1 MQHLPPRRIAAI
13 HDFSCV
19 GRCALTVVIPTLSVM
34 GYQAIPLPTALLSS
48 HTGGFEGLYF
58 RDLTADMHHISNH
71 FDRLDMTFGSIYT
84 GFLGSEEQIATVR
97 EFIERFGATPDE
109 TGKAPIILV
118 DPVMGD
124 DGVLYAT
131 YTKALADGMRELSTH
146 AQVLTPNLTE
156 ACFLTDTPY
165 MDTSTLSERDAE
177 AFVLSL
183 LEKLSC
189 LCHGNIVVTGIG
201 LSGGIVANAGRYEDG
216 RIFWVKRTCQD
227 ISYPGTGDIFASV
240 LLGALMQGD
249 DFETACTRAADF
261 IVLLIRE
268 SAKIDTPVRMGVALE
283 PYLGVLLQK
292 EGEDY
297 AKRT

>member
-58 RDLTADMHHISNH
+58 RDLTADMHHISAH
-71 FDRLDMTFGSIYT
+71 FDRLSMTFGSIYT
-84 GFLGSEEQIATVR
+84 GFLGSEEQISMVR
-97 EFIERFGATPDE
+97 EFIKRFGSTPDE
-109 TGKAPIILV
+109 TGKAPLILI

-131 YTKALADGMRELSTH
+131 YTQALADGMRELSTH
-146 AQVLTPNLTE
+146 AEVLTPNLTE

-165 MDTSTLSERDAE
+165 LDTATLTEWE
-177 AFVLSL
+177 VEEYVLPL
-183 LEKLSC
+183 LEKLSHIC
-189 LCHGNIVVTGIG
+189 RGKIVVTGIA
-201 LSGGIVANAGRYEDG
+201 LSGGIVANAGRDSDG
-216 RIFWVKRTCQD
+216 RIFWVKRMCQD

-249 DFETACTRAADF
+249 DFEAACTRAADF
-261 IVLLIRE
+261 IVLLITE
-268 SAKIDTPVRMGVALE
+268 SQKIDTPVRMGVALE
-283 PYLGVLLQK
+283 AHLGALLQK
-292 EGEDY
+292 
-297 AKRT
+297 

>member
-34 GYQAIPLPTALLSS
+34 GYQTIPLPTALLSS
-48 HTGGFEGLYF
+48 HTGGFDDLYF
-58 RDLTADMHHISNH
+58 RDLTDDMHHIAAH
-71 FDRLDMTFGSIYT
+71 FDRLSMTFGSIYT
-84 GFLGSEEQIATVR
+84 GFLGSEEQISMVR
-97 EFIERFGATPDE
+97 AFIERFGKTPDE
-109 TGKAPIILV
+109 TGKTPIILV

-131 YTKALADGMRELSTH
+131 YTKALADGIRELSTQ

-156 ACFLTDTPY
+156 ACFLTDTTY
-165 MDTSTLSERDAE
+165 QDTAKMTETEAE
-177 AFVLSL
+177 NYVLSL
-183 LEKLSC
+183 LEKLSHVC
-189 LCHGNIVVTGIG
+189 RGKIVVTGIG
-201 LSGGIVANAGRYEDG
+201 LVGGIVANAGRDEDG
-216 RIFWVKRTCQD
+216 RIFWIKRTCQD

-261 IVLLIRE
+261 IVLLISK
-268 SAKIDTPVRMGVALE
+268 SAKIDTPIRMGVALE
-283 PYLGVLLQK
+283 PYLYTLVKG
-292 EGEDY
+292 GDNDT
-297 AKRT
+297 RT

>member
-34 GYQAIPLPTALLSS
+34 GYQTIPLPTALLSS

-58 RDLTADMHHISNH
+58 RDLTADMHHISAH
-71 FDRLDMTFGSIYT
+71 FDRLSMTFGSIYT
-84 GFLGSEEQIATVR
+84 GFLGSEEQILVVR
-97 EFIERFGATPDE
+97 EFIKRFGSTPDE
-109 TGKAPIILV
+109 TGKAPLILI

-131 YTKALADGMRELSTH
+131 YTQALAEGMRELSTH
-146 AQVLTPNLTE
+146 AEVLTPNLTE

-165 MDTSTLSERDAE
+165 LDTATLTEGKVE
-177 AFVLSL
+177 EYVLSL
-183 LEKLSC
+183 LEKLSHIC
-189 LCHGNIVVTGIG
+189 RGKIVVTGIA
-201 LSGGIVANAGRYEDG
+201 LSGGIVANAGRDSDG
-216 RIFWVKRTCQD
+216 RIFWVKRMCQD

-249 DFETACTRAADF
+249 DFEAACTRAADF
-261 IVLLIRE
+261 IVLLITE
-268 SAKIDTPVRMGVALE
+268 SQKIDTPVRMGVALE
-283 PYLGVLLQK
+283 AHLGALLQK
-292 EGEDY
+292 
-297 AKRT
+297 

>member
-34 GYQAIPLPTALLSS
+34 GYQTIPLPTALLSS

-58 RDLTADMHHISNH
+58 RDLTADMHHISAH
-71 FDRLDMTFGSIYT
+71 FDRLSMTFGSIYT
-84 GFLGSEEQIATVR
+84 GFLGSEEQILVVR
-97 EFIERFGATPDE
+97 EFIKRFGSTPDE
-109 TGKAPIILV
+109 TGKAPLILI

-131 YTKALADGMRELSTH
+131 YTQALAEGMRELSTH
-146 AQVLTPNLTE
+146 AEVLTPNLTE

-165 MDTSTLSERDAE
+165 KDTATLTEGEAE
-177 AFVLSL
+177 NYVLSL
-183 LEKLSC
+183 LENLSHIC
-189 LCHGNIVVTGIG
+189 RGKIVVTGIA
-201 LSGGIVANAGRYEDG
+201 LSGGIVANAGRDSDG
-216 RIFWVKRTCQD
+216 RIFWVKRMCQD

-249 DFETACTRAADF
+249 DFEAACTRAADF
-261 IVLLIRE
+261 IVLLITE
-268 SAKIDTPVRMGVALE
+268 SQKIDTPVRMGVALE
-283 PYLGVLLQK
+283 AHLGALLQK
-292 EGEDY
+292 
-297 AKRT
+297 

>member
-34 GYQAIPLPTALLSS
+34 GYQTIPLPTALLSS
-48 HTGGFEGLYF
+48 HTGGFENLYF
-58 RDLTADMHHISNH
+58 RDLTEDMHHISAH
-71 FDRLDMTFGSIYT
+71 FDRLGMTFGSIYT
-84 GFLGSEEQIATVR
+84 GFLGSEEQISVVR
-97 EFIERFGATPDE
+97 EFIEKFGKTPDE
-109 TGKAPIILV
+109 TGKAPLILV

-131 YTKALADGMRELSTH
+131 YTKALANGMRALSTH
-146 AQVLTPNLTE
+146 AEVLTPNLTE

-165 MDTSTLSERDAE
+165 KDTATLDGGEAE
-177 AFVLSL
+177 KFVVLL
-183 LEKLSC
+183 LEKLSHIC
-189 LCHGNIVVTGIG
+189 RGKIVVTGIG
-201 LSGGIVANAGRYEDG
+201 LADGIVANAGRDTDG
-216 RIFWVKRTCQD
+216 RIFWIKRMCQD

-261 IVLLIRE
+261 IVLLITE
-268 SAKIDTPVRMGVALE
+268 SQKIETPVRMGVALE
-283 PYLGVLLQK
+283 AHLGALLK
-292 EGEDY
+292 
-297 AKRT
+297 K

>member
-34 GYQAIPLPTALLSS
+34 GYQTIPLPTALLSS

-58 RDLTADMHHISNH
+58 RDLTNDMQHIAAH
-71 FDRLDMTFGSIYT
+71 FDRLSMTFGSIYT
-84 GFLGSEEQIATVR
+84 GFLGSVEQISVVR
-97 EFIERFGATPDE
+97 EFIEHFGKTPDE
-109 TGKAPIILV
+109 TGKMPIILV

-124 DGVLYAT
+124 DGVLYST
-131 YTKALADGMRELSTH
+131 YTKELADGMRELSTH
-146 AQVLTPNLTE
+146 AEVITPNLTE

-165 MDTSTLSERDAE
+165 IDTITLSDSEAE

-183 LEKLSC
+183 LEKLSHV
-189 LCHGNIVVTGIG
+189 CHGKIVITGIG
-201 LSGGIVANAGRYEDG
+201 LSGGIVANAGRDEDG
-216 RIFWVKRTCQD
+216 RIFWVKRICQD

-249 DFETACTRAADF
+249 TFEVACTRAADF
-261 IVLLIRE
+261 IVLLIEE

-283 PYLGVLLQK
+283 PYLYTLVK
-292 EGEDY
+292 EGKNND
-297 AKRT
+297 K

>member
-34 GYQAIPLPTALLSS
+34 GYQTIPLPTALLSS
-48 HTGGFEGLYF
+48 HTGGFDDLYF
-58 RDLTADMHHISNH
+58 RDLTDDMQHIAAH
-71 FDRLDMTFGSIYT
+71 FDRLSMTFGSIYT
-84 GFLGSEEQIATVR
+84 GFLGSVEQISMVR
-97 EFIERFGATPDE
+97 AFIERFGKTPDE
-109 TGKAPIILV
+109 TGKAPLIFV

-131 YTKALADGMRELSTH
+131 YTKELANGIRELSTQ

-156 ACFLTDTPY
+156 ACFLTDTTY
-165 MDTSTLSERDAE
+165 QDTAKMTETEAE
-177 AFVLSL
+177 GFVLSL
-183 LEKLSC
+183 LEKLARVC
-189 LCHGNIVVTGIG
+189 RGKTVVTGIG
-201 LSGGIVANAGRYEDG
+201 LSGGIVANAGRDEDG
-216 RIFWVKRTCQD
+216 RIFWIKRTCQD

-261 IVLLIRE
+261 IVLLISE
-268 SAKIDTPVRMGVALE
+268 SAKIATPVRMGVALE
-283 PYLGVLLQK
+283 PYLYTLTK
-292 EGEDY
+292 EGGDY

>member
-34 GYQAIPLPTALLSS
+34 GYQTIPLPTALLSS

-58 RDLTADMHHISNH
+58 RDLTADMHQIAAH

-84 GFLGSEEQIATVR
+84 GFLGSVEQISVVR
-97 EFIERFGATPDE
+97 EFIERFGKTPDE
-109 TGKAPIILV
+109 TGKAPLVLV

-131 YTKALADGMRELSTH
+131 YTKELADGMRELGTH
-146 AQVLTPNLTE
+146 AEVLTPNLTE
-156 ACFLTDTPY
+156 ACFLTDTLY
-165 MDTSTLSERDAE
+165 KDTAKLAE
-177 AFVLSL
+177 EEVEEYVLDL
-183 LEKLSC
+183 LEKLSHI
-189 LCHGNIVVTGIG
+189 CHGKIVVTGIG
-201 LSGGIVANAGRYEDG
+201 LAGGIVANAGRDDDG
-216 RIFWVKRTCQD
+216 RIFWIKRTCQD

-249 DFETACTRAADF
+249 SFETACTRAADF
-261 IVLLIRE
+261 IVLLITE
-268 SAKIDTPVRMGVALE
+268 SQKIDTPVRMGVALE
-283 PYLGVLLQK
+283 AHLGALLK
-292 EGEDY
+292 
-297 AKRT
+297 K

>member
-34 GYQAIPLPTALLSS
+34 GYQTIPLPTALLSS

-58 RDLTADMHHISNH
+58 RDLTSDMHHIAAH

-84 GFLGSEEQIATVR
+84 GFLGSEEQISGVR
-97 EFIERFGATPDE
+97 EFIKRFGKTPDE
-109 TGKAPIILV
+109 TGKAPLILV

-165 MDTSTLSERDAE
+165 QDTATLSGREAE
-177 AFVLSL
+177 NFVLSL
-183 LEKLSC
+183 LEKLSHI
-189 LCHGNIVVTGIG
+189 CHGKIVVTGIG
-201 LSGGIVANAGRYEDG
+201 LSGSIVANAGRDEDG
-216 RIFWVKRTCQD
+216 RIFWIKRMCQD

-240 LLGALMQGD
+240 LLGSLMQGD

-261 IVLLIRE
+261 IVLLISE
-268 SAKIDTPVRMGVALE
+268 SAKIDTPIRMGVALE
-283 PYLGVLLQK
+283 PYLWTLVK
-292 EGEDY
+292 EGGNND
-297 AKRT
+297 KRT

>member
-34 GYQAIPLPTALLSS
+34 GYQTIPLPTALLSS

-58 RDLTADMHHISNH
+58 RDLTADMHHISAH
-71 FDRLDMTFGSIYT
+71 FDRLSMTFGSIYT
-84 GFLGSEEQIATVR
+84 GFLGSEEQISMVR
-97 EFIERFGATPDE
+97 EFIKRFGSTPDE
-109 TGKAPIILV
+109 TGKAPLILI

-131 YTKALADGMRELSTH
+131 YTQALAEGMRELSTH
-146 AQVLTPNLTE
+146 AEVLTPNLTE

-165 MDTSTLSERDAE
+165 LDTATLTEGE
-177 AFVLSL
+177 VEEYVLSL
-183 LEKLSC
+183 LEKLSHIC
-189 LCHGNIVVTGIG
+189 RGKIVVTGIA
-201 LSGGIVANAGRYEDG
+201 LSGGIVANAGRDSDG
-216 RIFWVKRTCQD
+216 RIFWVKRMCQD

-249 DFETACTRAADF
+249 DFEAACTRAADF
-261 IVLLIRE
+261 IVLLITE
-268 SAKIDTPVRMGVALE
+268 SQKIDTPVRMGVALE
-283 PYLGVLLQK
+283 AHLGALLQ
-292 EGEDY
+292 E
-297 AKRT
+297 

>member
-34 GYQAIPLPTALLSS
+34 GYQTIPLPTALLSS
-48 HTGGFEGLYF
+48 HTGGFENLYF
-58 RDLTADMHHISNH
+58 RDLTDDMHHITAH
-71 FDRLDMTFGSIYT
+71 FDRLGMTFGSIYT
-84 GFLGSEEQIATVR
+84 GFLGSVEQISVVR
-97 EFIERFGATPDE
+97 EFIERFGTIPDE
-109 TGKAPIILV
+109 TGKAPLILV

-131 YTKALADGMRELSTH
+131 YTPELADGMRELSTH
-146 AQVLTPNLTE
+146 AEVLTPNLTE
-156 ACFLTDTPY
+156 ACFLTGTPY
-165 MDTSTLSERDAE
+165 IDTATLSEKEAE

-183 LEKLSC
+183 LEKLSNI
-189 LCHGNIVVTGIG
+189 CHGKIVVTGIG
-201 LSGGIVANAGRYEDG
+201 LVGGIVANAGRDEDG
-216 RIFWVKRTCQD
+216 RIFWVKRACQD

-249 DFETACTRAADF
+249 SFEVACTRAADF

-283 PYLGVLLQK
+283 AHLDALLK
-292 EGEDY
+292 
-297 AKRT
+297 K

>member
-34 GYQAIPLPTALLSS
+34 GYQTIPLPTALLSS

-58 RDLTADMHHISNH
+58 RDLSADMHHISAH

-84 GFLGSEEQIATVR
+84 GFLGSEEQISTVR
-97 EFIERFGATPDE
+97 DFILRFGDCPDE
-109 TGKAPIILV
+109 TGRAPLILV

-124 DGVLYAT
+124 DGVLYST
-131 YTKALADGMRELSTH
+131 YTQALADGMRELSTH

-165 MDTSTLSERDAE
+165 RDTATLTDGEAE
-177 AFVLSL
+177 AYVLSL
-183 LEKLSC
+183 LEKLSHI
-189 LCHGNIVVTGIG
+189 CHGKIVVTGIG
-201 LSGGIVANAGRYEDG
+201 LAGGIVANAGRDEDG
-216 RIFWVKRTCQD
+216 RIFWVKRACQD

-240 LLGALMQGD
+240 LLGALMQGN

-261 IVLLIRE
+261 IVLLISE

-283 PYLGVLLQK
+283 PHLVALIQK
-292 EGEDY
+292 EGETD

>member
-34 GYQAIPLPTALLSS
+34 GYQTVPLPTALLSS
-48 HTGGFEGLYF
+48 HTGGFEDLYF
-58 RDLTADMHHISNH
+58 RDLGADMHHIAAH
-71 FDRLDMTFGSIYT
+71 FDRLDMTFGAIYT
-84 GFLGSEEQIATVR
+84 GFLGSEEQISTVR
-97 EFIERFGATPDE
+97 AFIKRFGGTPDE
-109 TGKAPIILV
+109 TGGEPLILV

-131 YTKALADGMRELSTH
+131 YTQALANGMRELSTH

-156 ACFLTDTPY
+156 ACFLTDTIYKNTADLPVW
-165 MDTSTLSERDAE
+165 EAE
-177 AFVLSL
+177 AYVLSL
-183 LEKLSC
+183 LEKLSR
-189 LCHGNIVVTGIG
+189 LCRGRIVITGIG
-201 LSGGIVANAGRYEDG
+201 LAGGIVANAGRDEDG
-216 RIFWVKRTCQD
+216 RIFWVRRICRD

-249 DFETACTRAADF
+249 GFETACTRAADF
-261 IVLLIRE
+261 IVLLIEE

-283 PYLGVLLQK
+283 PYLGTLLPK
-292 EGEDY
+292 KGEDL
-297 AKRT
+297 

>member
-34 GYQAIPLPTALLSS
+34 GYQTIPLPTALLSS

-58 RDLTADMHHISNH
+58 RDLTADMHQIAAH
-71 FDRLDMTFGSIYT
+71 FDRLEMTFGSIYT
-84 GFLGSEEQIATVR
+84 GFLGSVEQISVVR
-97 EFIERFGATPDE
+97 EFIERFGKTPDE
-109 TGKAPIILV
+109 TGKSPLALV

-131 YTKALADGMRELSTH
+131 YTKELADGMRELSTH
-146 AQVLTPNLTE
+146 AEVLTPNLTE

-165 MDTSTLSERDAE
+165 KDTAKMSAADAE
-177 AFVLSL
+177 EYVLGL
-183 LEKLSC
+183 LEKLSHV
-189 LCHGNIVVTGIG
+189 CHGKIVVTGIG
-201 LSGGIVANAGRYEDG
+201 LAGGIVANAGRDDDG
-216 RIFWVKRTCQD
+216 RIFWIKRTCQD

-249 DFETACTRAADF
+249 SFETACTRAADF
-261 IVLLIRE
+261 IVLLITE
-268 SAKIDTPVRMGVALE
+268 SQKIDTPVRMGVALE
-283 PYLGVLLQK
+283 AHLGALLQK
-292 EGEDY
+292 
-297 AKRT
+297 

>member
-34 GYQAIPLPTALLSS
+34 GYQTVPLPTALLSS

-58 RDLTADMHHISNH
+58 RDLTADMHSISAH
-71 FDRLDMTFGSIYT
+71 FDRLSMTFGSIYT
-84 GFLGSEEQIATVR
+84 GFLGSEEQISVVR
-97 EFIERFGATPDE
+97 EFIEKFGTTPDE
-109 TGKAPIILV
+109 TGKAPLILV

-131 YTKALADGMRELSTH
+131 YTQELANGMRELSTH
-146 AQVLTPNLTE
+146 AEVLTPNLTE

-165 MDTSTLSERDAE
+165 LDTATLSQKEAE
-177 AFVLSL
+177 DYVLDL
-183 LEKLSC
+183 LKKLSH
-189 LCHGNIVVTGIG
+189 LCHGKIVVTGIG
-201 LSGGIVANAGRYEDG
+201 LAGGIVANAGRNEDG
-216 RIFWVKRTCQD
+216 SIFWVKRMCQD
-227 ISYPGTGDIFASV
+227 VSYPGTGDIFASV

-261 IVLLIRE
+261 IVLLITE
-268 SAKIDTPVRMGVALE
+268 SQKINTPVRMGVALE
-283 PYLGVLLQK
+283 AHLGALLKQ
-292 EGEDY
+292 
-297 AKRT
+297 

>member
-34 GYQAIPLPTALLSS
+34 GYQTIPLPTALLSS

-58 RDLTADMHHISNH
+58 RDLTEDMHHISAH
-71 FDRLDMTFGSIYT
+71 FNRLNMTFGAIYT
-84 GFLGSEEQIATVR
+84 GFLGSEEQISVVR
-97 EFIERFGATPDE
+97 EFIEQFGTSPDE
-109 TGKAPIILV
+109 TGKSPLILI

-124 DGVLYAT
+124 DGVLYST

-165 MDTSTLSERDAE
+165 RNTAELSNSEAE
-177 AFVLSL
+177 EYILSL
-183 LEKLSC
+183 LQKLSHI
-189 LCHGNIVVTGIG
+189 CHGRIVITGIG
-201 LSGGIVANAGRYEDG
+201 LAGGIVANAGRDADG
-216 RIFWVKRTCQD
+216 HIFWVKRACQN

-240 LLGALMQGD
+240 LLGALMQGN
-249 DFETACTRAADF
+249 DFETACTRAADY

-283 PYLGVLLQK
+283 PHLGELLQ
-292 EGEDY
+292 
-297 AKRT
+297 